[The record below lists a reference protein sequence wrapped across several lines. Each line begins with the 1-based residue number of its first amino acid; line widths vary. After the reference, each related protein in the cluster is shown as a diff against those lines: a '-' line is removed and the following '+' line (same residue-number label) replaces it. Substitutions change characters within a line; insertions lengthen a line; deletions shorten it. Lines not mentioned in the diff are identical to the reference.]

1 MKLSFYALGIVLLV
15 VGGGIAISA
24 GPIAWAVLIM
34 VAVPLGLLAL
44 FGSAGHEGEHP
55 HFATPPKRDVPKPQV

>member
-1 MKLSFYALGIVLLV
+1 MKQSLSAVGIVLLV

-24 GPIAWAVLIM
+24 GPVAWAVLVM
-34 VAVPLGLLAL
+34 LGVPLFLLFL

-55 HFATPPKRDVPKPQV
+55 HFATKPKP